1 MSEKG
6 RNIGK
11 CLNISDN
18 CIKEQSLRIQ
28 IMYHMLQKH

>member
-18 CIKEQSLRIQ
+18 YIKEQSLQIQ